1 MAEQALDYLERS
13 RVIFNEIGAQS
24 FLPNV
29 YRRQAGALLQLGD
42 LDKAEELAQVSLDLA
57 RELSMLQEE
66 ASALRT
72 LGEIYYDQGLLTQAE
87 ECLQGSLQIFH
98 NSGIQYEEARVI
110 YMLTRLWYDNL
121 QYERVVPALNR
132 AIECFRS
139 LGAQVDLVR
148 AQALK
153 EKLPS
158 RSCNQ

>member
-1 MAEQALDYLERS
+1 
-13 RVIFNEIGAQS
+13 
-24 FLPNV
+24 
-29 YRRQAGALLQLGD
+29 
-42 LDKAEELAQVSLDLA
+42 
-57 RELSMLQEE
+57 MLQEE